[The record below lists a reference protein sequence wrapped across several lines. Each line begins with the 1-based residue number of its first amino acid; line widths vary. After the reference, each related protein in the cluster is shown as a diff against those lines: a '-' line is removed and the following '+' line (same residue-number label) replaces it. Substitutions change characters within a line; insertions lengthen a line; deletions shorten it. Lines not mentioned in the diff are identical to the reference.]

1 MMPPWKYSRNPKALR
16 AVLAALVLVLGA
28 ATVLT
33 FLSAGP
39 RSDAAASMP
48 SSVPPSGPATPSPAS
63 PSPTPYTIPLKA
75 DPVRV
80 TVPSAHIDAAVSL
93 LPQQDIAGS
102 KITIPSGQDPA
113 PYWVHDQYRDQP
125 GSNSTDLTLILAH
138 SCKDLPLC
146 STTDFPFN
154 RLSDPALVSAG
165 TDVAVT
171 TTNGKVCYTVTRVTT
186 SDKEN
191 LVNRADIVGTA
202 PLPTRLLLVSC
213 YMDNINTQNIVVIA
227 DRASCT

>member
-1 MMPPWKYSRNPKALR
+1 MPPRKYRTNPKALLTIV
-16 AVLAALVLVLGA
+16 AVLILVLGA
-28 ATVLT
+28 AAVLS
-33 FLSAGP
+33 FLSGDP
-39 RSDAAASMP
+39 HPSVVASMP
-48 SSVPPSGPATPSPAS
+48 SSDPHPGSATSSPTS

-75 DPVRV
+75 DPVRI

-146 STTDFPFN
+146 STTDFSFS

-171 TTNGKVCYTVTRVTT
+171 TTNGKVCFKVTRVTT
-186 SDKEN
+186 SDKDN